1 MKRLRGMD
9 ALLLYSETPNVHTH
23 TIKIGVIDVSY
34 FNGVFTFELFRDLL
48 WRRLHLLEPF
58 RYQLVDV
65 PLHLHHPVWLE
76 HAPIDLDYHLRRVA
90 LPSPGGRR
98 ELDRV
103 TGEIASTPL
112 DRHRPLWEMYIVEGL
127 ADGSVA
133 VIVKIH
139 HTLADGVA
147 SANLLARAM
156 QFTATPEDE
165 REPVPPNAPPS
176 AVRLLGLAGID
187 HLRRIIALPRL
198 LGQTGEGVWRL
209 RRAAKRRGRHP
220 QLAGRFSPA
229 PTFLNHTLS
238 PGRHFASATLS
249 LADIKATSKHLG
261 IKINDLVLAT
271 AAGALRELMLRYDGR
286 ADRPILASVPA
297 SLGTNPDRLSG
308 NELGALNVS
317 LPVQV
322 DDPLERV
329 RLTALGAA
337 FAKEDFTLLG
347 PSLLGAWLEYLP
359 PTLAPRLFRWLAM
372 RKAQT
377 LLQNLTISN
386 VPGPR
391 ERGQVGGAMLREF
404 YSVGPLVAGAG
415 MNITVW
421 SYVDQLNISVLTDD
435 LTLHDAHEA
444 TDAMIHAFIEIR
456 RAAGISEELTAVATA
471 MPTAEA
477 ATAD

>member
-1 MKRLRGMD
+1 MKRLHGMD
-9 ALLLYSETPNVHTH
+9 ALLLYTETPNVHTH
-23 TIKIGVIDVSY
+23 TIKTGVIDVSH
-34 FNGVFTFELFRDLL
+34 FNGEFTFDLFRDLL

-65 PLHLHHPVWLE
+65 PWHLHHPVWLE
-76 HAPIDLDYHLRRVA
+76 HAPIDMDYHLRSVR

-98 ELDRV
+98 ELDRL

-112 DRHRPLWEMYIVEGL
+112 DRDRPLWVMYVAEGM

-133 VIVKIH
+133 VVVKIH

-156 QFTATPEDE
+156 RFTATAEDE
-165 REPVPPNAPPS
+165 REPAPPDAPPS
-176 AVRLLGLAGID
+176 ARALLTVAFAD
-187 HLRRIIALPRL
+187 HLRRIAGLPRL
-198 LGQTGEGVWRL
+198 LAQTGEGVWRL
-209 RRAAKRRGRHP
+209 RRAARRRGPHP

-229 PTFLNHTLS
+229 PTFFNHTLS
-238 PGRHFASATLS
+238 PGREFASATLA
-249 LADIKATSKHLG
+249 LVDVKQTAKQLG

-286 ADRPILASVPA
+286 ADRPVIASVPA
-297 SLGTNPDRLSG
+297 SLDTAPDRLSG

-329 RLTALGAA
+329 RLTSLGAQ

-347 PSLLGAWLEYLP
+347 PRLLASWLEYLP
-359 PTLAPRLFRWLAM
+359 PTFAPRLFRWLSA
-372 RKAQT
+372 RKSQSP
-377 LLQNLTISN
+377 LQNLTISN

-391 ERGQVGGAMLREF
+391 ERGHVGGAMLREF
-404 YSVGPLVAGAG
+404 YSVGPLIAGSA

-435 LTLHDAHEA
+435 VTLRDAHEV
-444 TDAMIHAFIEIR
+444 TDAMIHAFTEIR
-456 RAAGISEELTAVATA
+456 VAAGLPAALTRVDTA
-471 MPTAEA
+471 MAAAEA
-477 ATAD
+477 IR